1 MVTVSSVLVAEDDAF
16 IRRVVEVA
24 LRRSGLEVRSVV
36 DGVDLLEAVE
46 TAVPDLVIVDGMMPR
61 LDGIETCRRLKA
73 DPRFAHLPVIVLS
86 ARSHELDE
94 KAAREAGA
102 IGYIVKPF
110 NANTLAARV
119 REICEALPG

>member
-1 MVTVSSVLVAEDDAF
+1 VAEDDAF

>member
-1 MVTVSSVLVAEDDAF
+1 MVTLSSVLVAEDDAF

-24 LRRSGLEVRSVV
+24 LRRSGFEVRSVV
-36 DGVDLLEAVE
+36 DGIDLLEAVE
-46 TAVPDLVIVDGMMPR
+46 AAVPDLIILDGMMPR

-73 DPRFAHLPVIVLS
+73 DPRFAHLPVIMLS

-94 KAAREAGA
+94 KAARDVGA

-110 NANTLAARV
+110 NANTLADRV

>member
-36 DGVDLLEAVE
+36 DGLELLEAVE

-61 LDGIETCRRLKA
+61 LDGIEACRRLKA